1 MEPRDHGVEP
11 EADVRP
17 GGSELSQIVLIAVR
31 FGAFASGKAAVGMT
45 LAKSSVKVESL
56 PRVRRRGA
64 WKSNTPTDDLRQI
77 NSDRLLAQYI
87 QVSFQIR

>member
-1 MEPRDHGVEP
+1 MEP

-17 GGSELSQIVLIAVR
+17 GGGELSQIVPIAVH
-31 FGAFASGKAAVGMT
+31 FAAFASGKVAAGMR

-64 WKSNTPTDDLRQI
+64 WKSNTPTMI
-77 NSDRLLAQYI
+77 SAQ
-87 QVSFQIR
+87 STPTGC